1 MISCAII
8 EDDNFSRN
16 MVETLSEKTGLLIVK
31 NSFSS
36 AQESMPWLTKNE
48 VDLLF
53 LDVEMPG
60 ISGIDLLRVLARR
73 PEVIIISSNPSY
85 AIDAFEFSVADYLLK
100 PIKDYNRFLKA
111 VNTVAVRLSKNNA
124 ETNSSIYVKL
134 DSLLHKLNVDDILWV
149 EAFGDYIKI
158 QTHDKVHTVYSTI
171 KKIEEKLSGQKFVRI
186 HRSFIVNIA
195 QITNVSV
202 TNLEINK
209 RIIPISET
217 YKDVLLQRLSI
228 L

>member
-1 MISCAII
+1 
-8 EDDNFSRN
+8 
-16 MVETLSEKTGLLIVK
+16 
-31 NSFSS
+31 
-36 AQESMPWLTKNE
+36 MPWLTKNE

-111 VNTVAVRLSKNNA
+111 VNTAAARLSKSSL
-124 ETNSSIYVKL
+124 ETNSSIFIKL
-134 DSLLHKLNVDDILWV
+134 DSLLHKLNIDDILWI

-158 QTHDKVHTVYSTI
+158 QTSDKLHTVYSTI
-171 KKIEEKLSGQKFVRI
+171 KKIEEKLDIKKFVRI
-186 HRSFIVNIA
+186 YRSFVVNISK
-195 QITNVSV
+195 ISNVSA

-209 RIIPISET
+209 RIIPISEP
-217 YKDVLLQRLSI
+217 YKDDLLQRLSI

>member
-8 EDDNFSRN
+8 EDDTFSRN
-16 MVETLSEKTGLLIVK
+16 MVEALSEKTGLLIVE

-36 AQESMPWLTKNE
+36 AEESMPWLTKNN
-48 VDLLF
+48 VDLIF

-60 ISGIDLLRVLARR
+60 ISGIDLLKVLPRR

-100 PIKDYNRFLKA
+100 PINDYNRFLKA
-111 VNTVAVRLSKNNA
+111 VNTVAARLNKHHA
-124 ETNSSIYVKL
+124 ETDASIYVKL

-149 EAFGDYIKI
+149 EAYGDYIKI
-158 QTHDKVHTVYSTI
+158 QTPEKMHTVYSTI
-171 KKIEEKLSGQKFVRI
+171 KKMEEKLPVKKFIRV
-186 HRSFIVNIA
+186 HRSFIVNIS
-195 QITNVSV
+195 QIANVSI

-209 RIIPISET
+209 KIIPISDT
-217 YKDVLLQRLSI
+217 YKDALLQRLSI